1 MQTNNVLDKLTDD
14 DAMFYALSTLTE
26 IWSCIDWDKVDQR
39 RAMGIWQEY
48 ASKVKSCSSTTNSY
62 NKFVEK
68 LCKKLDVRVLKYQTI
83 SKVGKMPKESQN
95 LIMKKFRFETQMLI
109 LDMKL
114 NNQIRKE
121 QQQKEKGE

>member
-1 MQTNNVLDKLTDD
+1 MQTDNNVLEKLTES

-26 IWSCIDWDKVDQR
+26 IWSCIDWDKVDKR
-39 RAMGIWQEY
+39 RALGIWQEF
-48 ASKVKSCSSTTNSY
+48 ASKVKGCSSTTNSY
-62 NKFVEK
+62 NKFIDK
-68 LCKKLDVRVLKYQTI
+68 LCKKLDIRVLKYSTI
-83 SKVGKMPKESQN
+83 LQVSNMSKENQN

-121 QQQKEKGE
+121 QKEKEE